1 MTIKQIIKKY
11 NNDYEKILNLY
22 MKDKLYLTSYQVAKF
37 IKLRGEKKYKRMILK
52 NNRVMINNEC

>member
-1 MTIKQIIKKY
+1 MTIKQITKKY

-37 IKLRGEKKYKRMILK
+37 IKLRGERKYKRMILE
-52 NNRVMINNEC
+52 NNRVVIK